1 MTFCHSPW
9 TNLDIS
15 PTGDIAPCC
24 KFQTGL
30 YDQHF
35 NIQKHNLDDY
45 VGSAFLTT
53 IKQEFQAGQWP
64 QGCER
69 CRIEEENNIQSKRQM
84 DFERWSAQYNN
95 YDLDNDRWITA
106 SIAFG
111 NTCNLKCITCNSE
124 ASSRWQ
130 KEYHDIYGVDNKH
143 VKFYKQDFVEK
154 FVEQAPNVLHIDIP
168 GGEPFLSGVAEQ
180 QQLLRH
186 YIDTGHAS
194 KITLHYTTNATVF
207 PDHVWWD
214 LWQNFREVDLQLSI
228 DGIGD
233 KYEYIRYPAT
243 WSEVA
248 QNVHRYVVHQSGNI
262 RLSVSHTV
270 SSYNIYYLDEFFSW
284 CYTVGLP
291 RPWCGRVHNPVHMRP
306 SVWPEHVRTTI
317 ADYLA
322 KSKHT
327 DVQTWARLI
336 LNSDDS
342 ANFSTFVTKT
352 QEHDKYRGLDFASTF
367 KEMATFLNE
376 K

>member
-35 NIQKHNLDDY
+35 NIQQHNLDDY

-64 QGCER
+64 QGCKR
-69 CRIEEENNIQSKRQM
+69 CRIEEENNIQSKRQL
-84 DFERWSAQYNN
+84 DLERWSLHYDN
-95 YDLDNDRWITA
+95 YDIDRDKWITA

-124 ASSRWQ
+124 TSSRWQ
-130 KEYHDIYGVDNKH
+130 KEYHDIYGVNNKH

-154 FVEQAPNVLHIDIP
+154 FVKQAPNVVHLDIP

-186 YIDTGHAS
+186 YIDTGQAS

-214 LWQNFREVDLQLSI
+214 LWQHFREVDLQLSI

-243 WSEVA
+243 WIEVA
-248 QNVHRYVVHQSGNI
+248 QNVHRYIVHQSGNT

-270 SSYNIYYLDEFFSW
+270 SAYNIYYLDEFFSW

-306 SVWPEHVRTTI
+306 SVWPEHVRTAI
-317 ADYLA
+317 ADHLTT
-322 KSKHT
+322 SEHT
-327 DVQTWARLI
+327 DVRNWARLI

-342 ANFSTFVTKT
+342 SNFSTFATKT

-367 KEMATFLNE
+367 KEMAVFLNE
-376 K
+376 T

>member
-24 KFQTGL
+24 KFRTVL
-30 YDQHF
+30 YDQRF
-35 NIQKHNLDDY
+35 NIQRHDLDEY
-45 VGSAFLTT
+45 VGSAFLST

-64 QGCER
+64 QGCDR
-69 CRIEEENNIQSKRQM
+69 CRIEEENNIQSKRQL
-84 DFERWSAQYNN
+84 DLERWSTQYKN
-95 YDLDNDRWITA
+95 YDLNNNKWITA

-130 KEYHDIYGVDNKH
+130 KEYHDIYGADNKH
-143 VKFYKQDFVEK
+143 IKFYKQNFVEK
-154 FVEQAPNVLHIDIP
+154 FVEQAPNVVHLDIP
-168 GGEPFLSGVAEQ
+168 GGEPFLSGVDEQ

-186 YIDTGHAS
+186 YIDTGQAS
-194 KITLHYTTNATVF
+194 KITLHYTTNVTVF
-207 PDHVWWD
+207 PGHVWWD
-214 LWQNFREVDLQLSI
+214 LWQHFKEVDLQLSI

-243 WSEVA
+243 WNEVA
-248 QNVHRYVVHQSGNI
+248 QNVHRYIVHQSANI

-270 SSYNIYYLDEFFSW
+270 SAYNIYYLDEFFSW

-306 SVWPEHVRTTI
+306 SVWPSNVRTAI
-317 ADYLA
+317 ADHLN

-327 DVQTWARLI
+327 DVQNWANLI

-342 ANFSTFVTKT
+342 ASFSTFVSKVH
-352 QEHDKYRGLDFASTF
+352 EHDNYRGLDFASTF

-376 K
+376 T

>member
-30 YDQHF
+30 YNQHF
-35 NIQKHNLDDY
+35 NIQKDNLDDY

-64 QGCER
+64 RGCER
-69 CRIEEENNIQSKRQM
+69 CRIEEENNIQSKRQL
-84 DFERWSAQYNN
+84 DLERWSSHYDN
-95 YDLDNDRWITA
+95 YDIDNDKWITA

-124 ASSRWQ
+124 TSSRWQ
-130 KEYHDIYGVDNKH
+130 KEYNDIYGVDNKH

-154 FVEQAPNVLHIDIP
+154 FVKQAPNVVHFDIP

-180 QQLLRH
+180 QQLLKY
-186 YIDTGHAS
+186 YIDTRQAS
-194 KITLHYTTNATVF
+194 KITLHYTTNATAF

-214 LWQNFREVDLQLSI
+214 LWQHFREVDLQLSI

-233 KYEYIRYPAT
+233 KYEYIRYPAIWNDVT
-243 WSEVA
+243 K
-248 QNVHRYVVHQSGNI
+248 NVHRYIAQQGGNI

-270 SSYNIYYLDEFFSW
+270 SAYNIYYLDEFFSW
-284 CYTVGLP
+284 CRDTGLP
-291 RPWCGRVHNPVHMRP
+291 TPWVGRVHNPIHMRP
-306 SVWPEHVRTTI
+306 SVWCEPARQTI
-317 ADYLA
+317 VDKLKTSQYFE
-322 KSKHT
+322 
-327 DVQTWARLI
+327 VQTWAELI
-336 LNSDDS
+336 KNTDDS
-342 ANFSTFVTKT
+342 AHFLNFKKYLHA
-352 QEHDKYRGLDFASTF
+352 HDKYRELSFKKTFPELD
-367 KEMATFLNE
+367 KYI
-376 K
+376 